1 MTKINYQKMSAADII
16 FALEGNGIK
25 CFKKE
30 TLSDLRKKAEDF
42 NNGKLKG
49 TFTKSDYSWNAIR
62 PAIILAHNTGNR
74 KALNEPTCAKVKVS
88 KESLE
93 QWKHVCKNLQA
104 TVWDY
109 VLIRRSPEASAQ
121 EVEKKRSAIFPAW
134 KEIIKNGEASIFHN
148 RLHLLEAD
156 IEDLIGFAWVF
167 LATEKGTVTAS
178 ETEELFRKKVESLLG
193 CLIARNNLM
202 TEAEAEVVTNY
213 YRTAREIKK
222 LKDTI
227 NGKGDRVGLTK
238 EIANLQ
244 STHDRQKAILKQLG
258 AEEDIAEKMLNTI
271 ANMLQEKRDQK
282 EEAEKKL
289 KEAEKALP
297 ELKEKANAILAN
309 YNKIK

>member
-1 MTKINYQKMSAADII
+1 MTKINYEKMNAAEII
-16 FALEGNGIK
+16 FALEENGIK

-30 TLSDLRKKAEDF
+30 TLADLKQKAEDF
-42 NNGKLKG
+42 NNGKLKR

-62 PAIILAHNTGNR
+62 PAIIFAHNAGNR

-93 QWKHVCKNLQA
+93 QWKHVVKNLQA

-178 ETEELFRKKVESLLG
+178 ETEELFRKRVESLLG

-202 TEAEAEVVTNY
+202 TEAEAEVVTSY

-227 NGKGDRVGLTK
+227 NGKGDRIGLKT
-238 EIANLQ
+238 EIAKLQ
-244 STHDRQKAILKQLG
+244 STHDKQKAILKQLG